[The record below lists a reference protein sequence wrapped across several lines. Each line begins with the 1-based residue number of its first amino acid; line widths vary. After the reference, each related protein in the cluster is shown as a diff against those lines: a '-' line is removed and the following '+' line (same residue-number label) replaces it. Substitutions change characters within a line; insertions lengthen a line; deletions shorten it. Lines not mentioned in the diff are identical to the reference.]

1 MIFKFFK
8 HLNNYL
14 LLSIILLS
22 CQIQEP
28 LKVHGIVY
36 LENRSKKLEV
46 NKSNKNDIIRIIG
59 QPQVKGG
66 QVNNETWIY
75 LERVL
80 TKGKFHKLG
89 RNVIKENN
97 VLILDFDK
105 YGILKTT
112 KFYTKDDINK
122 IEFSKKNTENIL
134 SQKSF
139 VENFL
144 QSIKQKMYSNRK

>member
-75 LERVL
+75 VERVL

>member
-1 MIFKFFK
+1 M
-8 HLNNYL
+8 NNYL

-75 LERVL
+75 VERVL

>member
-8 HLNNYL
+8 HLNNFL

-75 LERVL
+75 VERVL

>member
-75 LERVL
+75 VERVL

-144 QSIKQKMYSNRK
+144 QSIKEKMYSNRK

>member
-75 LERVL
+75 VERVL

-122 IEFSKKNTENIL
+122 IEFSKRNTENIL